1 MAGEA
6 VAAST
11 AVVAEAVSTEEAVA
25 EAVST
30 EEAVG
35 EASTVV
41 EATEAG
47 ITAHPAAAAMAAV
60 GTAARTA
67 VAGIAIPCL
76 LAAHIPPDALAT
88 RTAQP
93 VTEDTRR
100 ATVATVQQAVVRA

>member
-11 AVVAEAVSTEEAVA
+11 AVVAA
-25 EAVST
+25 EAVFMA
-30 EEAVG
+30 EAVV

-47 ITAHPAAAAMAAV
+47 ITARPAAAAMAAV

-67 VAGIAIPCL
+67 AGITIPCL
-76 LAAHIPPDALAT
+76 PAAHIPLGALAT
-88 RTAQP
+88 LTAQP
-93 VTEDTRR
+93 VTEGTRR
-100 ATVATVQQAVVRA
+100 ATVAVQQAVVRA